1 MEFTYLNDYY
11 VSSVSVKDWGHE
23 YVTLYRK
30 SSFPWYDIS
39 LDICSY
45 EVGQT
50 WHDVK
55 ITSPQRF
62 VSEYT
67 KRVKEFAD
75 LYYNA
80 YGYSFEVL
88 SECPDT
94 ISGFPSYQATYRVT
108 EYTNR
113 YKTTA
118 EYHIIKCNIFQY
130 GNWMY
135 AILAYD
141 NNYNWSADLW
151 DRMELVKNSIRFY

>member
-1 MEFTYLNDYY
+1 M
-11 VSSVSVKDWGHE
+11 
-23 YVTLYRK
+23 RK
-30 SSFPWYDIS
+30 IIAII
-39 LDICSY
+39 LLI
-45 EVGQT
+45 
-50 WHDVK
+50 
-55 ITSPQRF
+55 
-62 VSEYT
+62 
-67 KRVKEFAD
+67 
-75 LYYNA
+75 
-80 YGYSFEVL
+80 VL
-88 SECPDT
+88 SIQSMVVFGVDYDDITANINQINEMISQELYLEAIQECNQTKAWHNLSQGD
-94 ISGFPSYQATYRVT
+94 IELLDKLKNDAEWEYNEYQKHAAKYKSGFPSYQATYRVT